1 MLFFK
6 IFNCANLSSICH
18 QIILTNFIFFIL
30 LFQLQC
36 MDAFGKQ
43 KLMNLSQVEQT
54 ISTGVDEDGKD
65 VKGQKLLTLVL
76 ETLKGTSDEN
86 QKKRLMSIFIASQRD
101 ATAED
106 KRILMK
112 VKKALNNLLY
122 KGSALVEISYKICY
136 QC

>member
-1 MLFFK
+1 
-6 IFNCANLSSICH
+6 
-18 QIILTNFIFFIL
+18 
-30 LFQLQC
+30 

-112 VKKALNNLLY
+112 VIKRIHYLLY
-122 KGSALVEISYKICY
+122 KSVCEI
-136 QC
+136 

>member
-1 MLFFK
+1 
-6 IFNCANLSSICH
+6 
-18 QIILTNFIFFIL
+18 
-30 LFQLQC
+30 

-76 ETLKGTSDEN
+76 DTLKGTSDEN
-86 QKKRLMSIFIASQRD
+86 QKKRLMAIFIASQRD

-112 VKKALNNLLY
+112 VIKRTYHKRDCV
-122 KGSALVEISYKICY
+122 KFEI
-136 QC
+136 

>member
-1 MLFFK
+1 
-6 IFNCANLSSICH
+6 
-18 QIILTNFIFFIL
+18 
-30 LFQLQC
+30 

-86 QKKRLMSIFIASQRD
+86 QKKRLLAIFIASQRD

-112 VKKALNNLLY
+112 VKKAVDKLLY
-122 KGSALVEISYKICY
+122 KGSAKAEIRY
-136 QC
+136 